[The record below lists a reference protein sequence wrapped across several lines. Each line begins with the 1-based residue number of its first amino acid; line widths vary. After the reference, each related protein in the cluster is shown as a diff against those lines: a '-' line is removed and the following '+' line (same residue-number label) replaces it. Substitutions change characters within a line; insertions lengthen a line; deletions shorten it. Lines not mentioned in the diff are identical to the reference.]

1 MWVMD
6 AKELF
11 FERYRGFQEYPAI
24 LLDGMTEQQLR
35 GAPHPALNP
44 IVWILWHTAR
54 CEDMGINRLLVD
66 RAQMLNEDSW
76 VSRLNGPERQI
87 GTGMTKPEVEQL
99 AEQLDLAELL
109 AYRTAVTER
118 TVEVLEGLLT
128 EELMQK
134 LSVDRLRQVFTDEGA
149 GGTAASGSATCTR
162 GTRRAGLWVTSR
174 SRTTITTLGRRLRY
188 AQCMACP
195 IRRKRSVS
203 T

>member
-1 MWVMD
+1 MWIMD

-11 FERYRGFQEYPAI
+11 VERYRGFQEYPAI

-76 VSRLNGPERQI
+76 ASRLNGPERQI

-118 TVEVLEGLLT
+118 TVEVLEGLPT

-134 LSVDRLRQVFTDEGA
+134 LSVDRLRQVFADEGA
-149 GGTAASGSATCTR
+149 GGTAANWLGDVYEGHTKGWLVGHIALTHHYYHI
-162 GTRRAGLWVTSR
+162 GQAFAVRAMYGLPNPW
-174 SRTTITTLGRRLRY
+174 
-188 AQCMACP
+188 
-195 IRRKRSVS
+195 
-203 T
+203 